1 MAIRRKKSLI
11 DSAAEFAE
19 TVLPTIEHAVD
30 AARDKAGPILA
41 EASALA
47 QEKAH
52 AAREAVEGAASDLTH
67 SDSGKSKSCDGKGR
81 LKKALIAGGL
91 LAVVGVI
98 VKTVLSRKQAD
109 DNWQSAYEP
118 PAPPAHK
125 APAKPA
131 DPAAPAEDDAAE
143 TDAANTDAADEAGD
157 EPVTDQIAEA
167 AADEPETV
175 TEAADVQAHD
185 DADKAKD

>member
-30 AARDKAGPILA
+30 TARDKAGPILA

-47 QEKAH
+47 QEKAQ
-52 AAREAVEGAASDLTH
+52 AAREAVEEAATDLTQA
-67 SDSGKSKSCDGKGR
+67 DSSKGKCCGKGR

-131 DPAAPAEDDAAE
+131 DPAAPVLDDVEAA
-143 TDAANTDAADEAGD
+143 D
-157 EPVTDQIAEA
+157 EPVTDPVAEA
-167 AADEPETV
+167 AADEPTAE
-175 TEAADVQAHD
+175 ADVQADD
-185 DADKAKD
+185 DADAKKD